1 MNKEDYVLLLQV
13 LTEYPKESREIKK
26 LKDKISI
33 FVERFNLD
41 DSYQKSMMALAE
53 RLQKLDPKQDDKDNN

>member
-1 MNKEDYVLLLQV
+1 MNKEDYVLLLQI

>member
-41 DSYQKSMMALAE
+41 DSYQKSMMSLAE
-53 RLQKLDPKQDDKDNN
+53 RLQNLEPKQDDKDNN

>member
-1 MNKEDYVLLLQV
+1 MTKEDYVLLLQV
-13 LTEYPKESREIKK
+13 LTEYPKESRKIKK

-41 DSYQKSMMALAE
+41 DDYQKNMMALAE
-53 RLQKLDPKQDDKDNN
+53 RLQNLEPKQDDKCNN

>member
-1 MNKEDYVLLLQV
+1 MNKEDYILILQV
-13 LTEYPKESREIKK
+13 LTEMDKPSRELKK

-41 DSYQKSMMALAE
+41 EDYQKNMMALAE
-53 RLQKLDPKQDDKDNN
+53 RLQNLEPKEESK

>member
-1 MNKEDYVLLLQV
+1 MNKEDYILILQV
-13 LTEYPKESREIKK
+13 LTEAKETREIKR

-41 DSYQKSMMALAE
+41 DDYQKNMIALAE
-53 RLQKLDPKQDDKDNN
+53 RLKKLTPEENDKDNN

>member
-1 MNKEDYVLLLQV
+1 MTKEDYVLMLQV
-13 LTEYPKESREIKK
+13 LTEAKETRETKK

-41 DSYQKSMMALAE
+41 ENYQKNMMDLAE
-53 RLQKLDPKQDDKDNN
+53 RLKALNPENNED

>member
-1 MNKEDYVLLLQV
+1 MTKEEYILMLQV
-13 LTEYPKESREIKK
+13 LTEAKESREIKK

-41 DSYQKSMMALAE
+41 ENYQKNMMDLAE
-53 RLQKLDPKQDDKDNN
+53 RLKALNPEDNEN

>member
-1 MNKEDYVLLLQV
+1 MTKEDYVLILQV
-13 LTEYPKESREIKK
+13 LTEAKESDAVKK

-41 DSYQKSMMALAE
+41 ENYQKNMMDLAN
-53 RLQKLDPKQDDKDNN
+53 RLQALNPEEK

>member
-41 DSYQKSMMALAE
+41 DDYQKNMMALAE
-53 RLQKLDPKQDDKDNN
+53 RLQKLDPKQDDNDNN